1 MVVYRQTNVL
11 FWEGRTM
18 DYKKLIVEM
27 LDDIQNEKMIEYLYG
42 LIKGVMKKWG

>member
-1 MVVYRQTNVL
+1 MVVYIQTNVL
-11 FWEGRTM
+11 FWEGHTM